1 MYIVPVA
8 FFNGEIGVAGIINET
23 SKLGGRERERDRDLI
38 DLTGKRCMFPTTMM
52 NIVTWFH
59 FPCIHVFS
67 FTSWS

>member
-52 NIVTWFH
+52 NIVTLHSHISFH
-59 FPCIHVFS
+59 LTVQFIN
-67 FTSWS
+67 